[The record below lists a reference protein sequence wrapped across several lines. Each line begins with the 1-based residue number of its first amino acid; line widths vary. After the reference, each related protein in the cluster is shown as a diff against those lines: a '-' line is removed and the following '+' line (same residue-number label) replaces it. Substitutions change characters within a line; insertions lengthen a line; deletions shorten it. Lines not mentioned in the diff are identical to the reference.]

1 MALNKLKNLNKSQ
14 RIKRNSNMINIMPKM
29 KNLNRIKKTNCF
41 LNKTMNKVVIW
52 NNKSQRKIKKRFN
65 KLKLNKLH
73 QHKIRI
79 LANQWECGKKL

>member
-1 MALNKLKNLNKSQ
+1 
-14 RIKRNSNMINIMPKM
+14 MINIMPKM
-29 KNLNRIKKTNCF
+29 KNLNRIKKTNSY

-73 QHKIRI
+73 HQKIKI
-79 LANQWECGKKL
+79 LVNQLECGKKL

>member
-29 KNLNRIKKTNCF
+29 KNLNRIKKTNSY

-65 KLKLNKLH
+65 KLKYNNLH
-73 QHKIRI
+73 YHKIKI
-79 LANQWECGKKL
+79 LVNQWECGKKL